1 MPRVAFRLL
10 KVIPPFSSTA
20 AFTAATLATTLAVV
34 KAAVD
39 ENGGMT
45 LDDLEATLG
54 MNATIGLSDEQSEQI
69 WSWDDKKSTK
79 KIGLSDEQSEQI
91 WSWDDKNP
99 STFRNWGPNE
109 PSGAGDGAVM
119 YPNQWTHSDCNEKK
133 RFLCQ
138 ARVPSCR
145 CRTMT
150 FMNRSP
156 PLNRCK
162 CAEEA
167 AGVFNR
173 EFWANNYADIVRTR
187 TQVRLGQVSLG
198 EETYSDW
205 DFPGQTQT
213 NLAFPRCGF
222 VFPTKWSDVDVN
234 LGGSESSGQTLLPA
248 FFCKRFAPEIKNNDT
263 ENPLALSDVNNNAD
277 TYL

>member
-1 MPRVAFRLL
+1 TSWYHDLGSKKCYFA
-10 KVIPPFSSTA
+10 SS
-20 AFTAATLATTLAVV
+20 FTADFERSRKICKYLASGGDLATFT
-34 KAAVD
+34 
-39 ENGGMT
+39 
-45 LDDLEATLG
+45 
-54 MNATIGLSDEQSEQI
+54 
-69 WSWDDKKSTK
+69 
-79 KIGLSDEQSEQI
+79 
-91 WSWDDKNP
+91 
-99 STFRNWGPNE
+99 
-109 PSGAGDGAVM
+109 
-119 YPNQWTHSDCNEKK
+119 
-133 RFLCQ
+133 
-138 ARVPSCR
+138 
-145 CRTMT
+145 
-150 FMNRSP
+150 
-156 PLNRCK
+156 
-162 CAEEA
+162 AEEA

-173 EFWANNYADIVRTR
+173 EFWANNYADIGNAHYWIGVRR
-187 TQVRLGQVSLG
+187 ENSSQSWSWVQSEPVQSNP